1 MLERYEMIGLG
12 ILVTLAL
19 APPALTLM
27 ALLDWL
33 RERLVH
39 SSRRRWLP
47 RVALAA
53 DLLLILCL
61 AYGRYIEPQRI
72 TVTRVADQSPEI
84 AQRSGPL
91 KIVHISDIH
100 FERDNPFLRRVL
112 RKVAAERPDLILLT
126 GDLPQL
132 GDFDKAELYE
142 WLRGLRRVAPVYSVP
157 GYEPD
162 ALLAE
167 SPIGDGALNSLE
179 QPVETEVRG
188 TKITIQSLDLSRR
201 RDKRARVGTDGVLG
215 IVLNHFPDAIPDAA
229 RLKPD
234 WFFCGHTHGGQIRLP
249 FWGAVITASESGKR
263 YEYGRYRIGGM
274 QAFVTR
280 GIGLEPRPAPQVRFL
295 CPPEI
300 VVLTISNSADQ

>member
-19 APPALTLM
+19 APPALTLS

-33 RERLVH
+33 RARLVH
-39 SSRRRWLP
+39 SRRRRWLP

-61 AYGRYIEPQRI
+61 VVGRYIEPHRI
-72 TVTRVADQSPEI
+72 TVTRIADKSLEI
-84 AQRSGPL
+84 SHQGGPL

-100 FERDNPFLRRVL
+100 FERDNPFVRRVL
-112 RKVAAERPDLILLT
+112 RKVAEQEPDLILLT
-126 GDLPQL
+126 GDIPQL
-132 GDFDKAELYE
+132 GEFDKTELYA

-167 SPIGDGALNSLE
+167 SPIGDGALNSLA
-179 QPVETEVRG
+179 QTVETEIRG
-188 TKITIQSLDLSRR
+188 TRISIQGLDLSRR
-201 RDKRARVGTDGVLG
+201 RDKRAKIGTEGVLD
-215 IVLNHFPDAIPDAA
+215 IVLNHSPDAIPDAA

-300 VVLTISNSADQ
+300 VVLTISNSVDQ